1 VSRLVE
7 GKPQSQTVAV
17 SRDTGTGRPK
27 VLLVV
32 EQDSASEAVA
42 DTLRRQG
49 DLAASVAH
57 TSTRAMMLAQDLQPE
72 IAVVDLLFRGS
83 AGIALGIELQRQA
96 PHIEVVFA
104 VPHLGAPEAL
114 AARGLGISRLVAT
127 AQLSAWL
134 KGSVGPLTEIAR
146 ARRRLEAAERALGR
160 EPSPE
165 PDAQIAQLPLPV
177 AERRYRESYL
187 RACMARARGR
197 RAAAKLAGV
206 PYTSL
211 CVMLRKLGIVEPD

>member
-1 VSRLVE
+1 VASSRE
-7 GKPQSQTVAV
+7 GIAQSSERIDGESPTLP
-17 SRDTGTGRPK
+17 RPK
-27 VLLVV
+27 ILLVI
-32 EQDSASEAVA
+32 EQDAAA
-42 DTLRRQG
+42 DALADCLRSQVSTL
-49 DLAASVAH
+49 VAH
-57 TSTRAMMLAQDLQPE
+57 TPTRAMLLAHDVQPE

-96 PHIEVVFA
+96 PHVEVVFS

-114 AARGLGISRLVAT
+114 AARELGITRLVAT
-127 AQLSAWL
+127 SQLAAWL
-134 KGSVGPLTEIAR
+134 AGSLVPLTEIAR

-160 EPSPE
+160 EPTPV
-165 PDAQIAQLPLPV
+165 PAPQITQLPLPV
-177 AERRYRESYL
+177 AERRYREAYL

-211 CVMLRKLGIVEPD
+211 CVMLRKLDIVEPD